1 MNSSTYETAKGL
13 AFIFLGM
20 LFGVAVSQSYFKSKY
35 QKIADEEISVI
46 KEKLDEFKDTAKE
59 PGPIVVDQDRS
70 VVSGN
75 KYSVMTREYSDP
87 NQDVTATNSD
97 SNEDSSILIINFDEF
112 ANEYPHHFK
121 LALTYYELDGILAND
136 QDEIVDDVSRLL
148 GENVMNSFGDD
159 PEDPYSVYVRNFS
172 EGADYE
178 ITKVSSGYGETV
190 IGGEDV

>member
-46 KEKLDEFKDTAKE
+46 KEKLDDFKDTAKE

-159 PEDPYSVYVRNFS
+159 PDDPNSVYVRNLS